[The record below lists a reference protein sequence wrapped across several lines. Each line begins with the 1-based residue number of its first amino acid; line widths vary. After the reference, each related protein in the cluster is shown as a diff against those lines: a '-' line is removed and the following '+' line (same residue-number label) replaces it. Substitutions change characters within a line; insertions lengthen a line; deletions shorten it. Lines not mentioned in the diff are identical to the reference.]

1 MSAWRLSEATE
12 SCKTVFDR
20 AWGGEPQIIMRDE
33 KPMVVV
39 LSFAAYEA
47 AKPKKRTLL
56 ATLRDC
62 PCGDELAS
70 VLGERVPDQLSY
82 FERTGGFGAEDAK

>member
-1 MSAWRLSEATE
+1 MSAWRLNEAKE
-12 SCKTVFDR
+12 ACETVFDR

-47 AKPKKRTLL
+47 AKPK
-56 ATLRDC
+56 C
-62 PCGDELAS
+62 E
-70 VLGERVPDQLSY
+70 PDFMRFAGSLSH
-82 FERTGGFGAEDAK
+82 EDAEEMTSFVDRADFSKVDEGAWK

>member
-1 MSAWRLSEATE
+1 MSAWRLNEATE

-47 AKPKKRTLL
+47 AKPKR
-56 ATLRDC
+56 
-62 PCGDELAS
+62 E
-70 VLGERVPDQLSY
+70 PDFMRFAGMLS
-82 FERTGGFGAEDAK
+82 REDAEAMTSFVDHADFSKVDEGAWK

>member
-1 MSAWRLSEATE
+1 MGAGRLNEATE
-12 SCKTVFDR
+12 SCRTVFDR
-20 AWGGEPQIIMRDE
+20 AWGGEPQIIMRDG

-56 ATLRDC
+56 ATLRSC

-70 VLGERVPDQLSY
+70 VLGKRVPGQPSY
-82 FERTGGFGAEDAK
+82 FERTGGFRAEDTK